1 MAVNTRRLKLAERI
15 LPRERRGTGFAG
27 PLALPLEGS
36 GEAASG
42 WTQSVL
48 QWVMSLLSPRT
59 LPQAVNLVHVRLPRR
74 ERGDP
79 QEREVLLR
87 LRALDSPPAWRAAVL
102 ALMITPGS
110 GLEREAWRALAVP
123 SPPHAGQLFD
133 DIGQLWSAHRLPWFE
148 HFARRLAP
156 GPVAQRH
163 ELIGAARSLLT
174 ADGVVSS
181 MDQLRWIALRHLLAG
196 SAVAPPA
203 AAATEFETLDGPQVH
218 AICVYCGFLS
228 TLVPTPEITFDPT
241 GYGSVSQNWYDSVT
255 APWIDH
261 ADVPAR
267 QGYDI
272 DAALRA
278 LRELQ
283 AMPWLLRPMLVRS
296 WFDAAR
302 ALTDGPLLHPGAA
315 DALRLSCVLLDSPVP
330 PELGQQYIEVELKEK

>member
-1 MAVNTRRLKLAERI
+1 
-15 LPRERRGTGFAG
+15 
-27 PLALPLEGS
+27 
-36 GEAASG
+36 
-42 WTQSVL
+42 
-48 QWVMSLLSPRT
+48 MSMMSPRT
-59 LPQAVNLVHVRLPRR
+59 LPQAVNLVHVRIADKP
-74 ERGDP
+74 RGDP
-79 QEREVLLR
+79 DERER
-87 LRALDSPPAWRAAVL
+87 LRRLRSLKDPQAWRAAVL
-102 ALMITPGS
+102 ALMLTPQS
-110 GLEREAWRALAVP
+110 DPELRVWRDLVRDVPLAL
-123 SPPHAGQLFD
+123 QLFD
-133 DIGQLWSAHRLPWFE
+133 DVSHLWPSQRLPWFE
-148 HFARRLAP
+148 RFAQLLAP
-156 GPVAQRH
+156 GPVAQRQ

-203 AAATEFETLDGPQVH
+203 AAATEFETLDRQQVH

-241 GYGSVSQNWYDSVT
+241 GYGSVSQDWYDSVT

-296 WFDAAR
+296 WSDGAR

-330 PELGQQYIEVELKEK
+330 PELGQQYIEVEHKEK